1 MNGTVSIRDVMAR
14 EYVGVSESDAVAGA
28 ARLMR
33 DEGVESAVVLR
44 GSEPI
49 GVLGAR
55 EVMVLVADGHDPMDT
70 PVEAV
75 MTNPPVLLTADA
87 DITEAIAEISRRDVR
102 RIVVTEDS
110 EVVGVVT
117 EHDIITATSA
127 MPEIEVG
134 PGTTTTGAETVGET
148 EPGPEGTAVAGMEAE
163 EVDQFSSQSVCEA
176 CGSLSANLNEVNG
189 QLVCADCREV

>member
-14 EYVGVSESDAVAGA
+14 EYVGVSESDSVAGA

-44 GSEPI
+44 GSEPV

-55 EVMVLVADGHDPMDT
+55 EVMVLVADGRDPMDT
-70 PVEAV
+70 AVEAV
-75 MTNPPVLLTADA
+75 MTAPPIVLAAAA
-87 DITEAIAEISRRDVR
+87 DITDAIAELSRRDVR
-102 RIVVTEDS
+102 RIVVTENG

-134 PGTTTTGAETVGET
+134 PGSASGAQTLGET
-148 EPGPEGTAVAGMEAE
+148 EPGPEGTAVAGAEANE
-163 EVDQFSSQSVCEA
+163 ADQFSTQSVCEV
-176 CGSLSANLNEVNG
+176 CGALSANLSEVNG

>member
-14 EYVGVSESDAVAGA
+14 EYVGVSESDSVAGA

-44 GSEPI
+44 GSEPV

-55 EVMVLVADGHDPMDT
+55 EVMVLVADGRDPMET
-70 PVEAV
+70 AVEAV
-75 MTNPPVLLTADA
+75 MTAPPIVLAADA
-87 DITEAIAEISRRDVR
+87 DITDAIAEISRRDVR
-102 RIVVTEDS
+102 RIVVTENE

-134 PGTTTTGAETVGET
+134 PGSTSGAQTLGET
-148 EPGPEGTAVAGMEAE
+148 EPGPEGTAVAGAEAHE
-163 EVDQFSSQSVCEA
+163 PDQFSTQSVCEV
-176 CGSLSANLNEVNG
+176 CGALSANLSEVNG

>member
-14 EYVGVSESDAVAGA
+14 EYVGVSESDSVAGA

-33 DEGVESAVVLR
+33 DESVESAVVLR
-44 GSEPI
+44 GSEPV

-55 EVMVLVADGHDPMDT
+55 EVMVLVAEGSDPT
-70 PVEAV
+70 STAVESV
-75 MTNPPVLLTADA
+75 MTAPPIVLVAEA

-102 RIVVTEDS
+102 RIVVTEGG

-134 PGTTTTGAETVGET
+134 PGTVSGAETIGET
-148 EPGPEGTAVAGMEAE
+148 EPGPEGTAVAGRDAPEA
-163 EVDQFSSQSVCEA
+163 DQFSAQSVCEV
-176 CGSLSANLNEVNG
+176 CGSLSANLSEVNG

>member
-14 EYVGVSESDAVAGA
+14 EYVGVNESDSVAGA

-33 DEGVESAVVLR
+33 DDGVESAVVLR
-44 GSEPI
+44 GSEPV

-55 EVMVLVADGHDPMDT
+55 EVMVLVADGGDPRDT
-70 PVEAV
+70 AAEAV
-75 MTNPPVLLTADA
+75 MTAPPIVLDADA

-102 RIVVTEDS
+102 RIVVTENR

-134 PGTTTTGAETVGET
+134 PGGGGAETVGET
-148 EPGPEGTAVAGMEAE
+148 EPGPEGTAVAGAE
-163 EVDQFSSQSVCEA
+163 SPGADQFSTQSVCET
-176 CGSLSANLNEVNG
+176 CGSLSASLTEVNG
-189 QLVCADCREV
+189 QLVCPDCREV

>member
-14 EYVGVSESDAVAGA
+14 EYVGVSESDSVAGA

-44 GSEPI
+44 GSEPV

-55 EVMVLVADGHDPMDT
+55 EVMVLVAEGGDPAST
-70 PVEAV
+70 AVESV
-75 MTNPPVLLTADA
+75 MTAPPIVLTADA

-102 RIVVTEDS
+102 RIVVTDGG

-134 PGTTTTGAETVGET
+134 PGTAGGAETIGET
-148 EPGPEGTAVAGMEAE
+148 EPGPEGTAVAGAETPEA
-163 EVDQFSSQSVCEA
+163 DQFSAQSVCEV
-176 CGSLSANLNEVNG
+176 CGSLSANLSEVNG